1 LARGEVTGK
10 KPQQQTDIPFKHRV
24 FSSKQTQ
31 FILNVKKTKFFQ
43 EVLPKLKAYLD
54 GNKLQITGQSILDYQ
69 ETRLAEQRQPR
80 PVPQRIQRKL
90 EENTAAAK
98 TRRIEAQP

>member
-1 LARGEVTGK
+1 MSK
-10 KPQQQTDIPFKHRV
+10 QSSDIPFEHRV

-31 FILNVKKTKFFQ
+31 LILNVRKTKFFR
-43 EVLPKLKAYLD
+43 EVLPSLKAYLD

-69 ETRLAEQRQPR
+69 EKRLAEPRQPR

-90 EENTAAAK
+90 GESGAAAK
-98 TRRIEAQP
+98 TRRVEARP